1 MKKQYNEQLNETI
14 YTHTL
19 DNGLNL
25 VVLHKE
31 SNVNT
36 SAYLAFPYGSLNLS
50 QQDDFGKVTEFH
62 PGLAHFLEHKLFE
75 NHNGFDVMERFSELS
90 CNVNAFTSYNETV
103 YYFNTARS
111 DIREPLDLLLDFV
124 QELSIT
130 EASVEK
136 EKQIII
142 QELRM
147 YHQMPESRL
156 MYETFQALYHHHP
169 VRFDIGGSE
178 ESVLAITADELKA
191 CYRLNYH
198 PSNSTLVIVTSIDPE
213 TILDIVKANQSR
225 KTFEPAVALKEVVV
239 SEPLDVVT
247 TEKIVPMDI
256 QASKMTYAFKLQPQP
271 MTDFQR
277 ATLEWQLK
285 IGMEL
290 LFSSLNPDYENWIR
304 SGLIHDYFGYDIEI
318 NTDYWYAMFYGETE
332 DKAQFVSLID
342 RVLTSDLEPLLP
354 MLKQLKRR
362 YLSYTYRLLDDQD
375 DYAINYLRNS
385 FVNLSLENTISIL
398 QDLQPQDILEAM
410 KLLKVNEKSVI
421 VIEKAQT
428 GQND

>member
-19 DNGLNL
+19 ENGLNL
-25 VVLHKE
+25 VILHKE
-31 SNVNT
+31 NNINT
-36 SAYLAFPYGSLNLS
+36 SAYLGFPYGSLNLA
-50 QQDDFGKVTEFH
+50 QQDVSGSGTEFH

-75 NHNGFDVMERFSELS
+75 SHSGLDVMERFSELS

-103 YYFNTARS
+103 YYFNTARP
-111 DIREPLDLLLDFV
+111 DIDEPLNLLLDFV

-156 MYETFQALYHHHP
+156 MYETFQALYHAHP

-178 ESVLAITADELKA
+178 ESVMAITVDELRR
-191 CYRLNYH
+191 CYALNYH
-198 PSNSTLVIVTSIDPE
+198 PSKSTLVIVTSIDPAM
-213 TILDIVKANQSR
+213 ILEIVQSNQAK
-225 KTFEPAVALKEVVV
+225 KTFGPSVMLKNLAVE
-239 SEPLDVVT
+239 EPLSVVT
-247 TEKIVPMDI
+247 AEKIVPMDI
-256 QASKMTYAFKLQPQP
+256 QASKMTYAFKLVPQT
-271 MTDFQR
+271 MTDVQR

-304 SGLIHDYFGYDIEI
+304 SGLIHDYFGYDVEI
-318 NTDYWYAMFYGETE
+318 NSDYWYAMFYGETE
-332 DKAQFVSLID
+332 DKAQFVALID
-342 RVLTSDLEPLLP
+342 RVLKTDLEPLLP

-375 DYAINYLRNS
+375 DYAINYLRNA
-385 FVNLSLENTISIL
+385 FVHLTLEDTIRIL
-398 QDLQPQDILEAM
+398 EALKPQEILEAM
-410 KLLKVNEKSVI
+410 KLLDVNEKSVV